1 MRFSTAILRT
11 LFSLVLL
18 LSFLTGSAVAAFA
31 SEASAKAKGVVEK
44 GTSEKQAVVKPSVS
58 PEAMVSAVSIK
69 FHQVCCDFIRQFVL
83 LSDTAPVTDA
93 RDPVFRHTYFAKV
106 FSHLIVAN
114 AP

>member
-1 MRFSTAILRT
+1 MRFSTLILRNI
-11 LFSLVLL
+11 FSLVLL

-31 SEASAKAKGVVEK
+31 PDAPAKAKGAVQK
-44 GTSEKQAVVKPSVS
+44 GTSGQQAVVKPSVS

-69 FHQVCCDFIRQFVL
+69 FNQVFCAFIRQFVL
-83 LSDTAPVTDA
+83 LTDTDRVTDSGH
-93 RDPVFRHTYFAKV
+93 PILRHTYFAKV

>member
-1 MRFSTAILRT
+1 MRFSTSILRT

-18 LSFLTGSAVAAFA
+18 VSFLTGSAAAAFA
-31 SEASAKAKGVVEK
+31 PDASAKPKGAVEK
-44 GTSEKQAVVKPSVS
+44 GTPERTVVKPSVS

-69 FHQVCCDFIRQFVL
+69 FHQVICHFIRQFVL
-83 LSDTAPVTDA
+83 RTDTVRVTDPGY
-93 RDPVFRHTYFAKV
+93 PVFRHTYFSKV

>member
-18 LSFLTGSAVAAFA
+18 LSFLTGSAAAAFGA
-31 SEASAKAKGVVEK
+31 GAPAKAKGAVQK
-44 GTSEKQAVVKPSVS
+44 GTSEGQAVVKPGVS
-58 PEAMVSAVSIK
+58 PEAMVSTVSIK
-69 FHQVCCDFIRQFVL
+69 FHQVFCDFIRQFVL
-83 LSDTAPVTDA
+83 VTDA
-93 RDPVFRHTYFAKV
+93 VRVTDPGHPIFRHTYFAKV

>member
-1 MRFSTAILRT
+1 MRFSTATLRT

-31 SEASAKAKGVVEK
+31 SEASAQAKGAVQK
-44 GTSEKQAVVKPSVS
+44 GTSEQQAVVKPSVS
-58 PEAMVSAVSIK
+58 PEAMVSVVSIK
-69 FHQVCCDFIRQFVL
+69 FHQVCCDFFRQFVL
-83 LSDTAPVTDA
+83 LTDPVRVTES

-106 FSHLIVAN
+106 FSHLIVAK

>member
-1 MRFSTAILRT
+1 MRT

-31 SEASAKAKGVVEK
+31 SEASAQAKGAVQK
-44 GTSEKQAVVKPSVS
+44 GTSEQQAVVKPSVS

-69 FHQVCCDFIRQFVL
+69 FHQVCCDFFRQFVL
-83 LSDTAPVTDA
+83 LTDPVRVTEA

-106 FSHLIVAN
+106 FSHLIVAK

>member
-11 LFSLVLL
+11 IFSLVLL

-31 SEASAKAKGVVEK
+31 SEASAKAKGAVQK
-44 GTSEKQAVVKPSVS
+44 GTSEQPTVVKPSVS

-69 FHQVCCDFIRQFVL
+69 FHQVFCDFIRQFVL
-83 LSDTAPVTDA
+83 LTDAVRVTDG

>member
-31 SEASAKAKGVVEK
+31 SEASAKAKGSVEK
-44 GTSEKQAVVKPSVS
+44 GTSEQQTVVKPGVS
-58 PEAMVSAVSIK
+58 PEAVVSAVSIK
-69 FHQVCCDFIRQFVL
+69 FHQVFCDFIRQFVL
-83 LSDTAPVTDA
+83 LSDTVRVTDA

>member
-1 MRFSTAILRT
+1 MRFSTATLRI

-18 LSFLTGSAVAAFA
+18 LSFLTGSAVAAFGA
-31 SEASAKAKGVVEK
+31 EASVKAKGAVEK
-44 GTSEKQAVVKPSVS
+44 GTSERQAVVKPSVS

-69 FHQVCCDFIRQFVL
+69 FHQVFCAFIRQFVL
-83 LSDTAPVTDA
+83 LTDTDRVTDA